1 MPQFPDFCCPQCKGS
16 LNFTGKEYSCP
27 QCAKKYPVV
36 LGIPDFRVFP
46 DSYISYEDDYQKA
59 RFLIEKA
66 EADNLDFKGLVRL
79 YWSITPEV
87 SEDRAERFMKRTF
100 ALVEKGVE
108 NLKEIE
114 TLSRRKDQTGFNAVL
129 EIGCGTGGFLVAA
142 KEKFKH
148 VIGIDIAFRWLI
160 IAKKRLDE
168 LNLDVPLICACAEAL
183 PFKEETFDLI
193 VAENVLEHVRG
204 QEDMLKECRRLLN
217 SDGVLFLTTPN
228 RFGLT
233 PEPHVRVWGVG
244 FLPRKWMGR
253 YVKLIKGIPYRHL
266 KVLSF
271 PEINKLLKKVSFQN
285 YRILFP
291 SLPQEE
297 LKNFSALEK
306 FQVAMY
312 EALRKTPFIRSC
324 LYILGPSFHILCY
337 ANKNPDSRG
346 S

>member
-1 MPQFPDFCCPQCKGS
+1 M
-16 LNFTGKEYSCP
+16 
-27 QCAKKYPVV
+27 
-36 LGIPDFRVFP
+36 LGIPDFRIFP

-87 SEDRAERFMKRTF
+87 SKDRAERFMKRTF
-100 ALVEKGVE
+100 ALVEKGAE

-114 TLSRRKDQTGFNAVL
+114 ALSRKKDQTDFNAVL

-148 VIGIDIAFRWLI
+148 AVGIDIAFRWLV

-168 LNLDVPLICACAEAL
+168 LNLDIPLVCACAEAL

-193 VAENVLEHVRG
+193 VAENVLEHVRD
-204 QEDMLKECRRLLN
+204 QEEALKECHRLL
-217 SDGVLFLTTPN
+217 SSKGALFLTTPN

-233 PEPHVRVWGVG
+233 AEPHVRVWGVG
-244 FLPRKWMGR
+244 FLPRIWMSR
-253 YVKLIKGIPYRHL
+253 YVELIKGIPYRHL
-266 KVLSF
+266 RVLSF
-271 PEINKLLKKVSFQN
+271 PEIKKLLKKTSFQN

-297 LKNFSALEK
+297 LRNFSPLEK

-312 EALRKTPFIRSC
+312 EGLRKTPLIRSC
-324 LYILGPSFHILCY
+324 LYIIGPSFHIFCY
-337 ANKNPDSRG
+337 TNKNRDSRR